1 MLEERKL
8 YLEEHPTK
16 GNGYYTRD
24 LLTLFGPLEDH
35 KVPRVREGD
44 FHPKLLPY
52 RRRTSI
58 ELSETILALYASRAS
73 TRDISRDSVR
83 GVPLPREPPF
93 SPKWWRMKSR
103 RNRPLAREYYAIYL
117 DGTFLSVRRGK
128 AAKEP
133 VYLALGIRPDGRREI
148 FSSSKWQLCVLH
160 TVRNTLAKTS
170 CKMPLLNRA
179 AGGALLKNGVLLLG
193 KLVVVNEDERRTPF
207 EFPVARAP
215 PQGTRPYR
223 QAPGSPLGDSFR
235 VSTLSVGS

>member
-24 LLTLFGPLEDH
+24 LLTLFGPLEDL

-58 ELSETILALYASRAS
+58 ELSEAILALYASGVSTGTSPGSWRQCTGRSTPKRAS
-73 TRDISRDSVR
+73 RLTRVVEEEVR
-83 GVPLPREPPF
+83 E
-93 SPKWWRMKSR
+93 W

-148 FSSSKWQLCVLH
+148 LGFWLFGAEGESARNWRQV
-160 TVRNTLAKTS
+160 VRELWE
-170 CKMPLLNRA
+170 R
-179 AGGALLKNGVLLLG
+179 GVREV
-193 KLVVVNEDERRTPF
+193 KPKFDT
-207 EFPVARAP
+207 AR
-215 PQGTRPYR
+215 
-223 QAPGSPLGDSFR
+223 
-235 VSTLSVGS
+235 

>member
-58 ELSETILALYASRAS
+58 ELSEAILALYASGAS

-83 GVPLPREPPF
+83 GILLPKRASPLTQVVEEEVRE
-93 SPKWWRMKSR
+93 WQ
-103 RNRPLAREYYAIYL
+103 NRPLAQEYYAIYL
-117 DGTFLSVRRGK
+117 DGSFLSVRRRK

-148 FSSSKWQLCVLH
+148 LGFWLFGAEGESATNPSSKWQLCVLH
-160 TVRNTLAKTS
+160 TVRNTLAKVRKEGPGNTRS
-170 CKMPLLNRA
+170 LWPSGWIKA
-179 AGGALLKNGVLLLG
+179 
-193 KLVVVNEDERRTPF
+193 TPC
-207 EFPVARAP
+207 
-215 PQGTRPYR
+215 
-223 QAPGSPLGDSFR
+223 
-235 VSTLSVGS
+235 LSS